1 MKLLG
6 VKRSRNAGK
15 PDALVK
21 LSMKRLKP
29 IESLILT
36 IRGHKV
42 LIDADLA
49 SIYDVETRTL
59 NQAVKRNI
67 ERFPEDFLF
76 HLNAKEK
83 AEVITNCDHLNQL
96 KFAKSLPFAFTE
108 HGAIMAATV
117 LNSKQ
122 AVSMSV
128 FVVRAFVQMREQLAA
143 NREILKRMAEIDNT
157 LLQHD
162 AGLRDIYRKLLPL
175 LQPAP
180 IPSKRRIG
188 FGSDDKK

>member
-1 MKLLG
+1 
-6 VKRSRNAGK
+6 
-15 PDALVK
+15 
-21 LSMKRLKP
+21 MKRLKP

-96 KFAKSLPFAFTE
+96 KFAKSMPFAFTE
-108 HGAIMAATV
+108 LGAIMAATV

-122 AVSMSV
+122 AT
-128 FVVRAFVQMREQLAA
+128 Q
-143 NREILKRMAEIDNT
+143 
-157 LLQHD
+157 
-162 AGLRDIYRKLLPL
+162 
-175 LQPAP
+175 
-180 IPSKRRIG
+180 
-188 FGSDDKK
+188 

>member
-1 MKLLG
+1 MPRRHRTRQSLKAIELL
-6 VKRSRNAGK
+6 V
-15 PDALVK
+15 
-21 LSMKRLKP
+21 
-29 IESLILT
+29 LT

-67 ERFPEDFLF
+67 ERFPEDFIF
-76 HLNAKEK
+76 QLNPKEK
-83 AEVITNCDHLNQL
+83 SEVITNCDHLKQL
-96 KFAKSLPFAFTE
+96 KFAKSMPFAFTE

-117 LNSKQ
+117 LNSRQ

-128 FVVRAFVQMREQLAA
+128 FVVRAFVQMREELAA
-143 NREILKRMAEIDNT
+143 NREILKRLAQIDKT

-175 LQPAP
+175 LKPAP
-180 IPSKRRIG
+180 IPPKRRIG
-188 FGSDDKK
+188 FGDDRR